1 MHIHI
6 KPRKGFIPKYSP
18 FQQRGTTMTVQT
30 TLRVSGRSSSKLMPI
45 RDTAKTRGEDRK
57 LWHCPDTTFGHWQRH
72 TMSWGAAVPPKE
84 KLPDSSWSTGA
95 AAAPQ
100 SALFSPKLQHKP
112 FKRYLTLKS
121 WNFRVSDHILKSWQ
135 SRWKRNQIWKR
146 LSTPGWASTECSP
159 CWWPRGVCLVWTL
172 QAAGTLLCFSPMFL
186 ELSWTVLDWRGDPP
200 FCVVS
205 SQPAQKTLIPRE
217 SPWRAWA
224 EAGALHPSAST
235 WILGSLGKKNHSPLH
250 FLTGAAGKWQRICTY
265 GQPVSNLGTLL
276 NAVHKK
282 RAF

>member
-1 MHIHI
+1 METKPNLKTPQYPWMSIHRVLSMLVTMGCV
-6 KPRKGFIPKYSP
+6 PGLHTPSSWHPAP
-18 FQQRGTTMTVQT
+18 FLPHV
-30 TLRVSGRSSSKLMPI
+30 P
-45 RDTAKTRGEDRK
+45 
-57 LWHCPDTTFGHWQRH
+57 
-72 TMSWGAAVPPKE
+72 GAVM
-84 KLPDSSWSTGA
+84 DSSGLEGWS
-95 AAAPQ
+95 
-100 SALFSPKLQHKP
+100 
-112 FKRYLTLKS
+112 
-121 WNFRVSDHILKSWQ
+121 
-135 SRWKRNQIWKR
+135 
-146 LSTPGWASTECSP
+146 
-159 CWWPRGVCLVWTL
+159 
-172 QAAGTLLCFSPMFL
+172 
-186 ELSWTVLDWRGDPP
+186 P

-250 FLTGAAGKWQRICTY
+250 FLTGAAGKWQRTCTY